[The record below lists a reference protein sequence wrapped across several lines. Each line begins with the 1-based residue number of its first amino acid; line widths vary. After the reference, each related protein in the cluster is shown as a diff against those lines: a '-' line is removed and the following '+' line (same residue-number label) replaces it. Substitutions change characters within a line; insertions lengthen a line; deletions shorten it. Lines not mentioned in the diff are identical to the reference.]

1 MKMKKLFLI
10 IMFFAFTNAL
20 WALQGKDLIRL
31 HKDKMN
37 ANFTLTKKLKG
48 FEKPLVSLGEFS
60 IKDNELYYI
69 VTSPINSVIK
79 INKEGIFYED
89 NGAFK
94 KSEGNY
100 DKGFFLALI
109 NLDFEELKKN
119 FNVDLSGDKKKW
131 KVLLEPKNM
140 WLKKIFTHIIIKG
153 GANVEY
159 IELLEINGDYSVYE
173 LQYK

>member
-1 MKMKKLFLI
+1 MKKLFLTL
-10 IMFFAFTNAL
+10 AFLALSNAL
-20 WALQGKDLIRL
+20 WALQSKDLINL
-31 HKDKMN
+31 HKNKTN
-37 ANFTLTKKLKG
+37 ANFTLIKKLKG

-69 VTSPINSVIK
+69 VTSPINSVMK

-89 NGAFK
+89 KGVFK

-109 NLDFEELKKN
+109 NLDFEELEKN
-119 FNVDLSGDKKKW
+119 FNINLSGDEKKW
-131 KVLLEPKNM
+131 QVLLEPKNM

-153 GANVEY
+153 GVNVEC
-159 IELLEINGDYSVYE
+159 IELLEINGDHSAYE